1 MSSVGGDKYN
11 LIASCH
17 CFIILLLLCCFLCG
31 IVKSAEAVSTN
42 RVQRVQAIVLGDVHI
57 PAGVRQR
64 MEVSVGTIGN
74 QLLEGKTI
82 HDVSAGQGYYEGI
95 IQQVFDKVL
104 VGYSVSKVTIQPGNE
119 LKIFVNLVAWQDK
132 IDSLSV
138 ETKVIGMPPVV
149 EKLLLDDI
157 QGIEQLF
164 EGMLLEL
171 PVAASDWTNGVVKHT
186 LNDFM
191 SQRAPEFRAD
201 FDVVVDKNTKVVI
214 EIYPLLPVVR
224 TTDLSMRSDTFP
236 NVALLT
242 QRQDMQDGVD
252 MFVGVPVAFVKRHQG
267 YIQQL
272 LERRLDDKA
281 EAKAWGVHTNVTIT
295 PGERLAVM
303 CRSNSKDYFLRFEG
317 WADIG
322 RSSEEGKDN
331 SLRVR
336 GLVGRQLS
344 SQDGL
349 FSVVEF
355 FPQHVHW
362 DWDVGYYRN
371 ILPGVRGNVRY
382 DFKERYW
389 KAGMKYDFAPKW
401 SFLYEYRQQ
410 NSINEVAFRYKLHDF
425 LSVAWV
431 MDNHDYWLRFIG
443 YF

>member
-64 MEVSVGTIGN
+64 MEASVGTIGN

-132 IDSLSV
+132 IESLSV

-164 EGMLLEL
+164 EGMLMEL

-242 QRQDMQDGVD
+242 QRQDM
-252 MFVGVPVAFVKRHQG
+252 PA
-267 YIQQL
+267 
-272 LERRLDDKA
+272 
-281 EAKAWGVHTNVTIT
+281 
-295 PGERLAVM
+295 GERLAVM